1 MVYSGKRLA
10 DTVTRG
16 YQENKENKKI
26 PKRQDAWF
34 YIQQR
39 TEGAIAACCTVWRKK
54 VTEGRAF
61 NCKRS
66 LLISQRFADY
76 EEASEQR
83 SNPKCGCKIFYG
95 EIFTVVSLYNI
106 NMQDT
111 GNPYLCLHLSRV
123 QYSISDVIAFLKT
136 VPFSTVL
143 STALSV
149 HHCVSVTGFH
159 GSTKERG
166 RKRRHKPTSSSHS
179 KSTSFFNQQS
189 SSTS

>member
-1 MVYSGKRLA
+1 MGYNSIQCKRLA
-10 DTVTRG
+10 NTVTR
-16 YQENKENKKI
+16 ENKENKKI
-26 PKRQDAWF
+26 PKGQDAWF
-34 YIQQR
+34 YVQQR
-39 TEGAIAACCTVWRKK
+39 TEGATWLLLAAYCTMWRKK

-66 LLISQRFADY
+66 LLISQRFADH

-106 NMQDT
+106 NMRDT
-111 GNPYLCLHLSRV
+111 GNPYPCLHLSRV
-123 QYSISDVIAFLKT
+123 QYSISDVIAFLKS

-149 HHCVSVTGFH
+149 HHPMSATGFH

-166 RKRRHKPTSSSHS
+166 QKRRHKSTSS
-179 KSTSFFNQQS
+179 
-189 SSTS
+189 